1 MKFAKEAEE
10 QATGAIDRVAVIE
23 SFRKRTDLS
32 HAMAYP
38 LSVNEVA
45 SVQVNQQY
53 N

>member
-10 QATGAIDRVAVIE
+10 QDTGAIDRLVVTE
-23 SFRKRTDLS
+23 SFWNRAQVS
-32 HAMAYP
+32 HAIAYP
-38 LSVNEVA
+38 LSVNEVS